1 MTWSSE
7 YSKASILVKPTL
19 TSRPRCSLGKRLM
32 PSARFC
38 CWLARSS
45 SSLSESVADLSSMC
59 SASLAERSCGDA
71 EQVGAQAARAHTLCV
86 RVRAARLKGN
96 LGVVG
101 VDVDA
106 TPEEEHVCEGEQRA
120 RTILVLHQDGQFV
133 PCRRGQ
139 GSAWHLGVRVGRTGQ
154 CTIIENAFGA
164 VDEAHP
170 EECPPASHLPP
181 TENGGV

>member
-1 MTWSSE
+1 MGWGLGRGWGWGWGRGESRCELTWSSE

-32 PSARFC
+32 PSAIFC

-59 SASLAERSCGDA
+59 SASLAERSWGEGA
-71 EQVGAQAARAHTLCV
+71 EQVGAQAARAHTMRV

-101 VDVDA
+101 VDVDP
-106 TPEEEHVCEGEQRA
+106 TSEEEHVCEGEQRA
-120 RTILVLHQDGQFV
+120 RTILVLHQDGQLV

-139 GSAWHLGVRVGRTGQ
+139 GSAWHLGARVGR
-154 CTIIENAFGA
+154 NAA
-164 VDEAHP
+164 VHRSKG
-170 EECPPASHLPP
+170 C
-181 TENGGV
+181 V